1 MKMRIRNKALF
12 SDAETVLE
20 RENRQISLEAAREGI
35 VLLENDGTLPLQP
48 AELLFYGAGA
58 ALTIKGGTGS
68 GEVNDRHNITI
79 LEGLEDA
86 GFTVTTRDWLEDY
99 MEEYRK
105 GEEAYGAAFRRNLLK
120 LDAVNIMGHPYQY
133 PFRKTGLPGRMWTN
147 RRRTTCIWVIARR
160 PERGRTGNSKEQEY
174 SLSDEERNNLIF
186 CAEHYEKLILVIN
199 VGSVFDMSFLD
210 EIPGISG
217 VFYFAQQGMMGGRA
231 LGGAAHRSG
240 DPLGKNRGYLA
251 GTVRRYSRSPGSTA
265 ISTEIWKRNI
275 TGRESMW
282 VTGILIPSG

>member
-35 VLLENDGTLPLQP
+35 VLLENDGTLPRQP
-48 AELLFYGAGA
+48 GRIALYGAGA

-79 LEGLEDA
+79 LEGLEGRRLHCDHPGLA
-86 GFTVTTRDWLEDY
+86 GGLYGRVPKGRGGLRGRVPQKSAETGRGEYYGDIPISILSED
-99 MEEYRK
+99 R
-105 GEEAYGAAFRRNLLK
+105 
-120 LDAVNIMGHPYQY
+120 
-133 PFRKTGLPGRMWTN
+133 LPGRMWTN
-147 RRRTTCIWVIARR
+147 RRTDTCIWVIARQAGEGADR
-160 PERGRTGNSKEQEY
+160 KLKEQEY

-231 LGGAAHRSG
+231 LAELLTGQVTPSG
-240 DPLGKNRGYLA
+240 KTVDTWP
-251 GTVRRYSRSPGSTA
+251 GTVRRYTVLRGVQLSQRRS
-265 ISTEIWKRNI
+265 
-275 TGRESMW
+275 GR
-282 VTGILIPSG
+282 GILPGGNLCGLPVF